1 MTYRAPVAEIAFT
14 LKHGAGLSR
23 TLAQGGELTADDVDA
38 VLEEAGRFATDV
50 VAPLNSVGDKFGTP
64 FKDGAITMPPGWKE
78 AYRDWSAAGWN
89 AVSLPAQWGGQ
100 ALPNALNAA
109 CIEMWNSASM
119 AFGIG
124 PVLTMGAAEALAN
137 YGTEELKKAYLPKLI
152 SGEWM
157 GTMQL
162 TEPQAGS
169 DVGAL
174 RTKAVRAADGS
185 YRITGQKI
193 FITYGEHDLTD
204 NIIHFVL
211 ARLPDAPAGNRGISL
226 FLVPKFMVNPDGSLG
241 ARNDV
246 RASSIEHKLG
256 IHASP
261 TCTMVYGD
269 HGGAVGYLVGE
280 ENRGLA
286 CMFTMMNLARL
297 SVGLQGVGIAER
309 ATQQALQYAR
319 ERKQGRAIGASSGSS
334 AIIEHPDVKRM
345 LMTMRALTRAARAI
359 CYATAGAI
367 DGSHGQGDAA
377 TAADSR
383 AALLTPIAKAFS
395 TDIGIEVASLGIQV
409 HGGMGFIEETGA
421 AQHLRDARI
430 AAIYEGTNG
439 IQAIDLAMRKVP
451 LSGGAVVRAYLDELR
466 STVKAVQATNDP
478 AFGATGARL
487 AEAVDSLDRA
497 TTWLL
502 SKVDKEPQAALA
514 GATPY
519 LRLFGNAA
527 GGCMLADEALAALRI
542 AGAEPAARVAIA
554 RFFAENIAVQA
565 SGLERAVTEGADSVN
580 ATDAA
585 LTA

>member
-1 MTYRAPVAEIAFT
+1 MTYRAPVSDIAFA
-14 LKHGAGLSR
+14 LKHGAGLQAA
-23 TLAQGGELTADDVDA
+23 LAQGGELTADDIDA
-38 VLEEAGRFATDV
+38 VLQEAGRFATDV
-50 VAPLNSVGDKFGTP
+50 LAPLNAVGDKFGTP

-78 AYRDWSAAGWN
+78 AYRGWAAAGWN

-100 ALPNALNAA
+100 ALPHALNAA

-137 YGTEELKKAYLPKLI
+137 YGSEELKQRYLPKLV

-174 RTKAVRAADGS
+174 RTKAVREQDGT

-226 FLVPKFMVNPDGSLG
+226 FLVPKVLVGEDGTLLEH
-241 ARNDV
+241 NDV
-246 RASSIEHKLG
+246 RAHSIEHKLG

-269 HGGAVGYLVGE
+269 KGGAVGYLVGE

-297 SVGLQGVGIAER
+297 AVGLQGVGIADR

-319 ERKQGRAIGASSGSS
+319 DRKQGRALGATSGSS

-345 LMTMRALTRAARAI
+345 LMTMRALTARRAGDLLCHRRR
-359 CYATAGAI
+359 
-367 DGSHGQGDAA
+367 HRRQPRQG
-377 TAADSR
+377 R
-383 AALLTPIAKAFS
+383 
-395 TDIGIEVASLGIQV
+395 QRQ
-409 HGGMGFIEETGA
+409 GGG
-421 AQHLRDARI
+421 R
-430 AAIYEGTNG
+430 
-439 IQAIDLAMRKVP
+439 
-451 LSGGAVVRAYLDELR
+451 SGGAAHPGRQSVLDRHRRRGRVAGHPGARRHGLHRGDRRCPASSRRADRRDLRRHQRHPGARPGDAQGAAVRR
-466 STVKAVQATNDP
+466 RR
-478 AFGATGARL
+478 GARL
-487 AEAVDSLDRA
+487 SR
-497 TTWLL
+497 
-502 SKVDKEPQAALA
+502 
-514 GATPY
+514 
-519 LRLFGNAA
+519 
-527 GGCMLADEALAALRI
+527 
-542 AGAEPAARVAIA
+542 
-554 RFFAENIAVQA
+554 
-565 SGLERAVTEGADSVN
+565 
-580 ATDAA
+580 
-585 LTA
+585 

>member
-23 TLAQGGELTADDVDA
+23 TLAQGGELTADDIDA

-50 VAPLNSVGDKFGTP
+50 LAPLNSVGDKFGTP
-64 FKDGAITMPPGWKE
+64 FKDGSITMPPGWKE

-89 AVSLPAQWGGQ
+89 AVSLPAAWGGQ

-109 CIEMWNSASM
+109 CIEMWNSSSM

-137 YGTEELKKAYLPKLI
+137 YGTDDLKKTYLPKLV

-174 RTKAVRAADGS
+174 RTKAVREGDGS

-226 FLVPKFMVNPDGSLG
+226 FLVPKFMVNNDGSLG

-269 HGGAVGYLVGE
+269 NGGAVGYLVGE

-319 ERKQGRAIGASSGSS
+319 ERKQGRALGASSGSS

-367 DGSHGQGDAA
+367 DGSHGKNDAA
-377 TAADSR
+377 TAADGR

-466 STVKAVQATNDP
+466 ATVKAVQATNDP

-502 SKVDKEPQAALA
+502 GKVDKEPKAALA

-542 AGAEPAARVAIA
+542 AGAEPASRLAIA

-580 ATDAA
+580 AADAA